1 MKNKCLLVLL
11 LALGCCHV
19 QAQKSQ
25 KDPLSEAL
33 VRLNQKVDSELI
45 PEIKRFPLIGIST
58 DISPKRTAVNTA
70 YVQSVILS
78 GGIPYMIPVTDN
90 VEILRQIV
98 SRLDG
103 IVFTGGEDIQPMY
116 YGDLPYEKL
125 EEVSPAR
132 DTFDLMVLKMAADRN
147 IPILGICRGLQL
159 MNVAFGGTLYQDL
172 PTQHPSSVNHRQKE
186 YRHYPHPSDIHHKG
200 KQVGRNYRTRSAASQ
215 YIPSSGYPEIGTGI
229 QNHGLG
235 TRQYSGSYRSLSHTT
250 NDRCT
255 ISSGNIYSCRRYH
268 HA

>member
-45 PEIKRFPLIGIST
+45 PGIKRFPLIGIST

-159 MNVAFGGTLYQDL
+159 MNATSFKCQ
-172 PTQHPSSVNHRQKE
+172 PSPKRI
-186 YRHYPHPSDIHHKG
+186 RHYPHPSDIHHKG

>member
-1 MKNKCLLVLL
+1 MKNKCLFVLL

-25 KDPLSEAL
+25 KNPLPEAL
-33 VRLNQKVDSELI
+33 VQLNQKVDSELI
-45 PEIKRFPLIGIST
+45 PGIKRSPLIGIST

-90 VEILRQIV
+90 VEILHQIV
-98 SRLDG
+98 SQLDG
-103 IVFTGGEDIQPMY
+103 IVFTGGEDIQPIY

-159 MNVAFGGTLYQDL
+159 MNVAFGGNFISRSAHTTFLKCQ
-172 PTQHPSSVNHRQKE
+172 PSPRRI
-186 YRHYPHPSDIHHKG
+186 RHSPHPSDIHHKG

-215 YIPSSGYPEIGTGI
+215 YIPSSSYPEISTGI

-235 TRQYSGSYRSLSHTT
+235 ARQYSGSYRSLSHTT

-255 ISSGNIYSCRRYH
+255 ISSGNIYSSRRYH

>member
-1 MKNKCLLVLL
+1 MPLCITVSFGMLP
-11 LALGCCHV
+11 CTST
-19 QAQKSQ
+19 KSQ
-25 KDPLSEAL
+25 KESFARSTRPIES
-33 VRLNQKVDSELI
+33 KVDSELI
-45 PEIKRFPLIGIST
+45 PGIKRSPPT

-98 SRLDG
+98 SQLDG

-147 IPILGICRGLQL
+147 IPILEFAGDC
-159 MNVAFGGTLYQDL
+159 N
-172 PTQHPSSVNHRQKE
+172 
-186 YRHYPHPSDIHHKG
+186 
-200 KQVGRNYRTRSAASQ
+200 
-215 YIPSSGYPEIGTGI
+215 
-229 QNHGLG
+229 
-235 TRQYSGSYRSLSHTT
+235 
-250 NDRCT
+250 
-255 ISSGNIYSCRRYH
+255 
-268 HA
+268 

>member
-45 PEIKRFPLIGIST
+45 PGIKRFPLIGIST

-98 SRLDG
+98 SQLDG
-103 IVFTGGEDIQPMY
+103 IVFTGGEDIQPIY
-116 YGDLPYEKL
+116 YGA
-125 EEVSPAR
+125 VSY
-132 DTFDLMVLKMAADRN
+132 THL
-147 IPILGICRGLQL
+147 
-159 MNVAFGGTLYQDL
+159 TL
-172 PTQHPSSVNHRQKE
+172 PTNREV
-186 YRHYPHPSDIHHKG
+186 
-200 KQVGRNYRTRSAASQ
+200 
-215 YIPSSGYPEIGTGI
+215 
-229 QNHGLG
+229 
-235 TRQYSGSYRSLSHTT
+235 
-250 NDRCT
+250 
-255 ISSGNIYSCRRYH
+255 
-268 HA
+268 

>member
-1 MKNKCLLVLL
+1 MGGAWNKYLLLYFYGILFFNKNIVYTFACKTKSIFNRINKCLLVLL
-11 LALGCCHV
+11 LALGYCHV

-45 PEIKRFPLIGIST
+45 PGIKRFPLIGIST

-98 SRLDG
+98 SQLDG

-116 YGDLPYEKL
+116 YGDLPYENWK
-125 EEVSPAR
+125 
-132 DTFDLMVLKMAADRN
+132 K
-147 IPILGICRGLQL
+147 
-159 MNVAFGGTLYQDL
+159 
-172 PTQHPSSVNHRQKE
+172 
-186 YRHYPHPSDIHHKG
+186 
-200 KQVGRNYRTRSAASQ
+200 
-215 YIPSSGYPEIGTGI
+215 
-229 QNHGLG
+229 
-235 TRQYSGSYRSLSHTT
+235 
-250 NDRCT
+250 
-255 ISSGNIYSCRRYH
+255 
-268 HA
+268 

>member
-45 PEIKRFPLIGIST
+45 PGIKRFPLIGIST

-172 PTQHPSSVNHRQKE
+172 PHATSFKCQPSPKRI
-186 YRHYPHPSDIHHKG
+186 RHYPHPSDIHHKG

-250 NDRCT
+250 NDRCA